1 MKKNSID
8 DKIIELMKNNENISY
23 QELSAMLGIPEK
35 EVEERIRN
43 FSDTRQKILIV
54 DDEID
59 TLLPLKRSL
68 EAMDYIVVEACNG
81 PEAIKRAHTERP
93 ELVILDV
100 MMPGMDGIEV
110 CKVLKKDARTENI
123 PVIMLTARDE
133 VKDKVES
140 LETGADDYV
149 TKPFNLNELK
159 ARIRSVLRRSGY
171 LQY

>member
-1 MKKNSID
+1 MKRNPID
-8 DKIIELMKNNENISY
+8 DKIIELMKNNENISIP
-23 QELSAMLGIPEK
+23 EISTVLGIPEK
-35 EVEERIRN
+35 EIEGRIRN

-68 EAMDYIVVEACNG
+68 EAMDYVVIEACNG
-81 PEAIKRAHTERP
+81 QEAIKKSYTERP

-100 MMPGMDGIEV
+100 MMPCMDGIEV
-110 CKVLKKDARTENI
+110 CKVLKKDTRTGNI

-140 LETGADDYV
+140 LEIGADDYV

-159 ARIRSVLRRSGY
+159 ARIRSVLRRSGNI
-171 LQY
+171 

>member
-1 MKKNSID
+1 MKKNPID
-8 DKIIELMKNNENISY
+8 DKIIELIKNDENISIP
-23 QELSAMLGIPEK
+23 EISRTLGIPEK
-35 EVEERIRN
+35 EVEGRIRS

-68 EAMDYIVVEACNG
+68 EAMDYLVIEAGNG

-110 CKVLKKDARTENI
+110 CKALKKDSRTVNI

-140 LETGADDYV
+140 LEIGADDYV

-159 ARIRSVLRRSGY
+159 ARIRSVLRRSGN
-171 LQY
+171 L

>member
-1 MKKNSID
+1 MEQNID
-8 DKIIELMKNNENISY
+8 SKIVELIKNNENTSSSEISRI
-23 QELSAMLGIPEK
+23 LGIPEK
-35 EVEERIRN
+35 EIERRIRS

-54 DDEID
+54 DDEIS

-68 EAMDYIVVEACNG
+68 ESDGYIVIEACNG
-81 PEAIKRAHTERP
+81 YEAIKKSKSEMP
-93 ELVILDV
+93 ELILLDL

-110 CKVLKKDARTENI
+110 CNQLKKDALTEKI

-133 VKDKVES
+133 VRDKVEG

-159 ARIRSVLRRSGY
+159 ARIKSVLRRSRDI
-171 LQY
+171 

>member
-1 MKKNSID
+1 MKRNSID
-8 DKIIELMKNNENISY
+8 DKIIELMKNNENISIP
-23 QELSAMLGIPEK
+23 ELSTMLGIPEK
-35 EVEERIRN
+35 EVEGRIRS
-43 FSDTRQKILIV
+43 FSDTRQKILIA

-68 EAMDYIVVEACNG
+68 EAMDYIVVEASSG
-81 PEAIKRAHTERP
+81 PEAIKRSHTERP

-110 CKVLKKDARTENI
+110 CKALKKDARTGNI

-133 VKDKVES
+133 VKDIVES
-140 LETGADDYV
+140 LEIGADDYV

-159 ARIRSVLRRSGY
+159 ARIRSVLRRAGT
-171 LQY
+171 L